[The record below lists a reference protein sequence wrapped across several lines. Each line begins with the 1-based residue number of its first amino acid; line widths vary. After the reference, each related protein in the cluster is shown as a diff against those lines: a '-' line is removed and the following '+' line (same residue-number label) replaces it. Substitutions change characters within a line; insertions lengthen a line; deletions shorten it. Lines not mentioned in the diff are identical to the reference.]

1 MRLLYVAAT
10 RAEDRLILSGAV
22 PQKVLENLPKT
33 ESEKWLAWIW
43 QALDLDAHPQ
53 SGVIEFGDGVQV
65 QIAVS
70 REPIVFDRPAEPA
83 ETQVASPIDPTR
95 PLTEIFPL
103 LQPIRPEL
111 GQGMRRFNVTQ
122 LINFQR
128 CARQYYFERMLRT
141 PGKEERNVWND
152 AEAPEPPANLNAT
165 LKGAVIHRFCE
176 TYRDGDEPEVRLGAS
191 FDEVTSQRQSELA
204 GREFDI
210 NRAEA
215 VRALLPLAENYLKS
229 DVYRRVIAAQPSSDS
244 KLNIGNQESGIS
256 NPQSSPGL
264 WSELRFRLRRPL
276 GMLTGTIDKLLITP
290 AVDGEG
296 VDIEIIDFK
305 TNRFSPPAK
314 RTGKRATRAMASAQA
329 TSSQARVVTSQGQAS
344 FDFEAEAET
353 AVVTEVVVEPSPPIA
368 DQVQRTALDY
378 QLQMQA
384 YALALR
390 ELFGSDSVKVKS
402 LRATLHFLDPDLEI
416 SLDAA
421 LLEPTVCAQAIDDA
435 MKQIAIL
442 DGTLDADQF
451 PPEPATHCRICN
463 FVDLCPA
470 GKNFLRSLPT

>member
-1 MRLLYVAAT
+1 VA
-10 RAEDRLILSGAV
+10 
-22 PQKVLENLPKT
+22 
-33 ESEKWLAWIW
+33 
-43 QALDLDAHPQ
+43 
-53 SGVIEFGDGVQV
+53 FGDGAQV
-65 QIAVS
+65 QLAIS
-70 REPIVFDRPAEPA
+70 REPIIFEQSVESAEPQA
-83 ETQVASPIDPTR
+83 ASPIDPTR
-95 PLTEIFPL
+95 PLKEIFPL

-141 PGKEERNVWND
+141 PDREERNVWND

-215 VRALLPLAENYLKS
+215 VRALLPLAQNYLRS
-229 DVYRRVIAAQPSSDS
+229 EVFARASHASRVQLEDP
-244 KLNIGNQESGIS
+244 QSGTRS
-256 NPQSSPGL
+256 PQSSPGL

-276 GMLTGTIDKLLITP
+276 GILTGTIDKLLITP
-290 AVDGEG
+290 GTDGEG
-296 VDIEIIDFK
+296 VEIEIIDFK
-305 TNRFSPPAK
+305 TNRFAPPAK
-314 RTGKRATRAMASAQA
+314 RTGKRTTRAMATAHA
-329 TSSQARVVTSQGQAS
+329 TSSQARVVTSNGQAA
-344 FDFEAEAET
+344 FDFEAEIET
-353 AVVTEVVVEPSPPIA
+353 AIVTEVELSPPIA
-368 DQVQRTALDY
+368 DQVHRTALDY

-390 ELFGSDSVKVKS
+390 ELFLSDSIKVNS
-402 LRATLHFLDPDLEI
+402 LRATLHFLDPNLEI
-416 SLDAA
+416 SLGAE
-421 LLEPTVCAQAIDDA
+421 LLEPAVCAQAIDDA

-442 DGTLDADQF
+442 DGTLDADRF